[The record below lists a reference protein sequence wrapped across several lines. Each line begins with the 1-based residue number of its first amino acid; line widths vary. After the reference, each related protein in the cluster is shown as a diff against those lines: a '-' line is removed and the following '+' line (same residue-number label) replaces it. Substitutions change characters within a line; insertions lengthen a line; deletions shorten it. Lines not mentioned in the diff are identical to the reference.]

1 MASKP
6 RFELPPQYNPHDVE
20 RRLYQRWLD
29 SGAFTGHADSPKE
42 PYVIVIPPPNVTA
55 VLHMGH
61 GLNTVIQDV
70 LIRFERMRGR
80 EAEGLPGTDDAGIAP
95 QNVVE
100 RLLAGGGK
108 ARAAVG
114 RGAVVARGGGVGR
127 EAGNRSP

>member
-55 VLHMGH
+55 VLHIGH
-61 GLNTVIQDV
+61 GLHTVIQDV

-80 EAEGLPGTDDAGIAP
+80 EAEWLPRTDHAGIAT
-95 QNVVE
+95 QNGVE
-100 RLLAGGGK
+100 RLLADEGK
-108 ARAAVG
+108 ARADVG
-114 RGAVVARGGGVGR
+114 RQAVVPPVLAVVR
-127 EAGNRSP
+127 

>member
-6 RFELPPQYNPHDVE
+6 RFELPPQYSPHDVE

-80 EAEGLPGTDDAGIAP
+80 GAGWLPRTGHARIATP
-95 QNVVE
+95 NAVE
-100 RLLAGGGK
+100 RPLAGQGK
-108 ARAAVG
+108 ARPHRG
-114 RGAVVARGGGVGR
+114 RHALGAGGW
-127 EAGNRSP
+127 

>member
-6 RFELPPQYNPHDVE
+6 RFELPPQYNPNDVE

-61 GLNTVIQDV
+61 GSNTAIQDM
-70 LIRFERMRGR
+70 LIRFERIAGPVGGRVPSRG
-80 EAEGLPGTDDAGIAP
+80 PAGITT
-95 QNVVE
+95 E
-100 RLLAGGGK
+100 TAG
-108 ARAAVG
+108 
-114 RGAVVARGGGVGR
+114 
-127 EAGNRSP
+127 

>member
-61 GLNTVIQDV
+61 GLNTLIQDV
-70 LIRFERMRGR
+70 VIRFERMRGR
-80 EAEGLPGTDDAGIAP
+80 EAEVAPGRD
-95 QNVVE
+95 Q
-100 RLLAGGGK
+100 
-108 ARAAVG
+108 ARAG
-114 RGAVVARGGGVGR
+114 KPDPPR
-127 EAGNRSP
+127 PP